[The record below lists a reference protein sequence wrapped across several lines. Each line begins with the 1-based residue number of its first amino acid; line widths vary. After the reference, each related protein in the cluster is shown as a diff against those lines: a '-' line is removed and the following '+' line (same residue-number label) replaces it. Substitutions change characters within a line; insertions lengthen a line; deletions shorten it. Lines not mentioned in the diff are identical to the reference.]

1 MTQRLQNAGFSAAFS
16 GEFGFEVGE
25 LDPEITFIGR
35 NKAEHGGTVYPQHEQ
50 ISPDYRVM
58 LVVWQ

>member
-1 MTQRLQNAGFSAAFS
+1 MGQRLDKSWDTHIVNQHPAFS

-35 NKAEHGGTVYPQHEQ
+35 NKAEHGGTVYPEHEQ
-50 ISPDYRVM
+50 ISK
-58 LVVWQ
+58 